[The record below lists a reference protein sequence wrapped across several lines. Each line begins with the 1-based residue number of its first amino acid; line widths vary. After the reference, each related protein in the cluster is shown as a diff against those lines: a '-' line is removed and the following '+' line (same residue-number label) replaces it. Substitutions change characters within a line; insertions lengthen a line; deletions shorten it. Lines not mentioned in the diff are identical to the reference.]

1 MTFLGRIKYVAFFAT
16 LLISIDA
23 FAVVKMGVFP
33 RRSPEETKAAFKPLA
48 DKLSKD
54 LGEEVQL
61 VVPNSFKE
69 FWKAVKKNQFDL
81 VHYNQYHYIR
91 SHREQG
97 YRVIVANEE
106 FGQKQ
111 LSGIIAVRKDSGIN
125 SLEDLRGKMIV
136 FGGSKKAM
144 GSYIAP
150 TAILKQAGLIE
161 GRDYLVNFAST
172 PPGAVVGLM
181 TDVGSAVGVGDSAVE
196 AIRNTDPTPVDAS
209 KLKTIATSEPFTH
222 LPWAVNSNVSE
233 EKAKKIQSI
242 MTNLGN
248 SEEGKKILVSA
259 KVTGFYAVTD
269 KDFVKVR
276 EMIKFATGER
286 Y

>member
-1 MTFLGRIKYVAFFAT
+1 MIFPGRIKSLFFIT
-16 LLISIDA
+16 LLLFSVDA
-23 FAVVKMGVFP
+23 LAVVKMGVFP
-33 RRSPEETKAAFKPLA
+33 RRSPEITKQAFKPLA
-48 DKLSKD
+48 NRLSKE

-61 VVPNSFKE
+61 IVPKTFKE
-69 FWKAVKKNQFDL
+69 FWTAVKNNQFDL

-106 FGQKQ
+106 FGHKK

-125 SLEDLRGKMIV
+125 SVADLRGKMIV

-150 TAILKQAGLIE
+150 TAILKKAGLKE

-172 PPGAVVGLM
+172 PPDAVLGLM
-181 TDVGSAVGVGDSAVE
+181 SDVGSAAGAGNAAVE
-196 AIRNTDPTPVDAS
+196 IIRDEGKNIDTS
-209 KLKTIATSEPFTH
+209 KMKTLATSEPFTH
-222 LPWAVNSNVSE
+222 LPWAVSTSVSE
-233 EKAKKIQSI
+233 AKAKKIQAI
-242 MTNLGN
+242 MTNL
-248 SEEGKKILVSA
+248 SKSKEGKKILVSA

-269 KDFVKVR
+269 HDFSKVR
-276 EMIKFATGER
+276 EMIKYATGER

>member
-1 MTFLGRIKYVAFFAT
+1 MTILGRIKFIAIVAT
-16 LLISIDA
+16 LLISFDA
-23 FAVVKMGVFP
+23 LAVVKMGVFP
-33 RRSPEETKAAFKPLA
+33 RRTPEVTEAAFKPLA

-61 VVPNSFKE
+61 IVPKSFKE
-69 FWKAVKKNQFDL
+69 FWQAVKDNQFDL

-106 FGQKQ
+106 FGKKQ
-111 LSGIIAVRKDSGIN
+111 LSGVIAVRKDSGIN
-125 SLEDLRGKMIV
+125 SLQDLRGKMIV

-150 TAILKQAGLIE
+150 TTILKKAGLVE

-172 PPGAVVGLM
+172 PPASVIGLM
-181 TDVGSAVGVGDSAVE
+181 SDVGSAAGAGDSVVE
-196 AIRNTDPTPVDAS
+196 IIRDSGSSIDES
-209 KLKTIATSEPFTH
+209 KLKTLATSDSFIH
-222 LPWAVNSNVSE
+222 LPWAVNTNVSE

-242 MTNLGN
+242 MTGLSN
-248 SEEGKKILVSA
+248 SDEGKKILTSA

-269 KDFVKVR
+269 KDFEKVR
-276 EMIKFATGER
+276 EMTKYATGER
-286 Y
+286 F

>member
-1 MTFLGRIKYVAFFAT
+1 MIFPGRTKSILFIIM
-16 LLISIDA
+16 LLFSIDA
-23 FAVVKMGVFP
+23 LAVVKMGVFP
-33 RRSPEETKAAFKPLA
+33 RRSPEVTKAAFKPLA
-48 DKLSKD
+48 DKLSQE

-61 VVPNSFKE
+61 IVPKTFKE
-69 FWKAVKKNQFDL
+69 FWIAVKKNQFDL

-106 FGQKQ
+106 FGKKQ
-111 LSGIIAVRKDSGIN
+111 LSGAITVRKDSGIN
-125 SLEDLRGKMIV
+125 SIADLRGKMIV

-144 GSYIAP
+144 ASYIAP
-150 TAILKQAGLIE
+150 TAILKKAGLKE

-172 PPGAVVGLM
+172 PPGAVRGLM
-181 TDVGSAVGVGDSAVE
+181 TDVASAAGTGTAAVE
-196 AIRNTDPTPVDAS
+196 IVSHSDKNFDIS
-209 KLKTIATSEPFTH
+209 KVKTIATSEPFTH

-242 MTNLGN
+242 MTNLAKSKDGQ
-248 SEEGKKILVSA
+248 KILSAA

-269 KDFVKVR
+269 KDYSKAR
-276 EMIKFATGER
+276 EMIKYATGKR